1 MKPGAWIILVVL
13 WAGAAPGAPPAPP
26 APAPPPADPFAENA
40 CVQCHRD
47 LPGRSSEIVEL
58 EWKQSV
64 HYAAG
69 VGCDGCH
76 GGNPAVRRDQFRSD
90 EAFKQAA
97 HLERNPEFL
106 LISQDQQQFDKDYFK
121 WVDAICR

>member
-1 MKPGAWIILVVL
+1 MRSPAILL
-13 WAGAAPGAPPAPP
+13 LLLAAMAPRVRAQT
-26 APAPPPADPFAENA
+26 APADPYAQHA

-47 LPGRSSEIVEL
+47 LPGRSSEIVDR

-64 HYAAG
+64 HYRAN

-76 GGNPAVRRDQFRSD
+76 GGNPALKRTQFSSD
-90 EAFKQAA
+90 EEFKRAA

-106 LISQDQQQFDKDYFK
+106 LMQQGTEFVTAARGRSVSY
-121 WVDAICR
+121 